1 MPELPEVET
10 ARRRAEKYIIGK
22 GIVGVYI
29 ARDHIVFQGVSSRK
43 FAAAL
48 RGRKILAVRRRGKH
62 IWLELDERPW
72 PTFHF
77 GMTGRFHFYRRQSE
91 RPKFCKLELGLRG
104 GRRFAMSN
112 VRRLGR
118 IRLLENPER
127 CPPINKLG
135 FDVLLDKLDVEKI
148 GRILR
153 GRAAAIKAVLLD
165 QSVFAGVGNWIAD
178 EVLYQAGLDPHR
190 PACQLSTEA
199 VTKICRCLGRVVRKA
214 VAVDAESARFPR
226 SWLFHYRW
234 DKNTQPRID
243 GKRIEF
249 DVVGGRTTAWVP
261 HRRTT
266 DYTD

>member
-10 ARRRAEKYIIGK
+10 ARRRAEKYIRGK
-22 GIVGVYI
+22 RIVGVYA
-29 ARDHIVFQGVSSRK
+29 ARDPIVFQGVSSRK
-43 FAAAL
+43 FAAGL
-48 RGRKILAVRRRGKH
+48 VGRKILAVKRRGKH

-72 PTFHF
+72 PAFHF
-77 GMTGRFHFYRRQSE
+77 GMTGRFGCYRRQSE
-91 RPKFCKLELGLRG
+91 RPKYCKLELGLSG

-118 IRLLENPER
+118 IRLLEDPEH

-135 FDVLLDKLDVEKI
+135 FDALLDKLEVEKI
-148 GRILR
+148 GRVLSKR
-153 GRAAAIKAVLLD
+153 TAAIKAVLLD

-190 PACQLSTEA
+190 SACKLKREDFA
-199 VTKICRCLGRVVRKA
+199 KICRCLRRIVRKA
-214 VAVDAESARFPR
+214 VAVEADYRRFPR

-234 DKNTQPRID
+234 DKNSQPTID
-243 GKRIEF
+243 GRRIEF

-261 HRRTT
+261 GRQR
-266 DYTD
+266 

>member
-10 ARRRAEKYIIGK
+10 ARRRAEKYITGK
-22 GIVGVYI
+22 RIIGVY
-29 ARDHIVFQGVSSRK
+29 ASRDPIVFQGVSSRK
-43 FAAAL
+43 FAASL
-48 RGRKILAVRRRGKH
+48 GGRKILAVKRRGKH

-72 PTFHF
+72 PAFHF
-77 GMTGRFHFYRRQSE
+77 GMTGRFGFYHRQSE
-91 RPKFCKLELGLRG
+91 RPKFCKLELGLSG

-118 IRLLENPER
+118 IRLLEDPER

-148 GRILR
+148 GRILS
-153 GRAAAIKAVLLD
+153 GRTAAIKAVLLD

-178 EVLYQAGLDPHR
+178 EVVYQAGLDPHH

-199 VTKICRCLGRVVRKA
+199 VIRICRCLGRIVRKA

-234 DKNTQPRID
+234 DKNSQPTID
-243 GKRIEF
+243 GRRIEF
-249 DVVGGRTTAWVP
+249 DAVGGRTTAWVP
-261 HRRTT
+261 QHQR
-266 DYTD
+266 